1 MARTDGIL
9 SPQADKTARTDP
21 AATTGS
27 GPPGARPDGS
37 SSPSSSKPSLSWWAR
52 AKRDKVLLLMAL
64 PGLALLLAFHYLPL
78 LGNLIA
84 FQEYLPFVPM
94 GRSAWV
100 GLDNFAVIFNGD
112 AEFLNALKNTLLITL
127 VQVVFVFPAPI
138 ALALLLNSL
147 LSERIKRIVQSVL
160 YLPHFLSWVIVIA
173 IFQQILGG
181 SGLIN
186 NVLRSQGIETIDFL
200 GNPDSFIA
208 LLTSQVIWKDT
219 GWGTILF
226 LAALTQID
234 PGLYE
239 AARVDGASRLRQL
252 WHVTVPGIRGL
263 IILLLI
269 LRLGDSLTVG
279 FEQIILQQNLVG
291 RPASEVLD
299 TYVYN
304 NGVLAG
310 QWGVSA
316 AVGLVKGLVA
326 VVLVIGANKIAHV
339 FGEAGVYRKS

>member
-1 MARTDGIL
+1 MARTHGIL
-9 SPQADKTARTDP
+9 SPQTDKPIDVADPGPPHAP
-21 AATTGS
+21 TTGRAASTSTS
-27 GPPGARPDGS
+27 GP
-37 SSPSSSKPSLSWWAR
+37 LTWWAR
-52 AKRDKVLLLMAL
+52 ARRDKVLLLMAL

-84 FQEYLPFVPM
+84 FQEYLPFVPL

-100 GLDNFAVIFNGD
+100 GFDNFAVIFNGD
-112 AEFLNALKNTLLITL
+112 PEFLNALKNTLLITL
-127 VQVVFVFPAPI
+127 VQVIFVFPAPI

-186 NVLRSQGIETIDFL
+186 NFLRARGIDAIDFL

-208 LLTSQVIWKDT
+208 LLTSQVIWKDS

-252 WHVTVPGIRGL
+252 WHITVPGIRGL

-316 AVGLVKGLVA
+316 AVGLVKGLVGVA
-326 VVLVIGANKIAHV
+326 LVIGANKVAHI
-339 FGEAGVYRKS
+339 FGEAGVYQKA

>member
-1 MARTDGIL
+1 MARADGVL
-9 SPQADKTARTDP
+9 SPEIQETKRIDP
-21 AATTGS
+21 AGATGS
-27 GPPGARPDGS
+27 GPPGTTAPARRSAP
-37 SSPSSSKPSLSWWAR
+37 PSGGLSWWAR
-52 AKRDKVLLLMAL
+52 ARRDKVLLLMAL

-112 AEFLNALKNTLLITL
+112 PEFLNALKNTLLITL
-127 VQVVFVFPAPI
+127 VQVIFVFPAPI

-173 IFQQILGG
+173 IFQQVLGG
-181 SGLIN
+181 SGMIN
-186 NVLRSQGIETIDFL
+186 NALRSQGIAAIDFL
-200 GNPDSFIA
+200 GNPDTFIT

-234 PGLYE
+234 TGLYE

-252 WHVTVPGIRGL
+252 WHITMPGIRGL

>member
-1 MARTDGIL
+1 VAQTDGVL
-9 SPQADKTARTDP
+9 SPQTEQTAPIRP
-21 AATTGS
+21 LAGTGS
-27 GPPGARPDGS
+27 GPPGTATD
-37 SSPSSSKPSLSWWAR
+37 SKKTSAKPLSWWAR
-52 AKRDKVLLLMAL
+52 ARRDKVLLLMAL

-84 FQEYLPFVPM
+84 FQEYLPFVPL
-94 GRSAWV
+94 GHSAWV

-127 VQVVFVFPAPI
+127 VQVIFVFPAPI

-147 LSERIKRIVQSVL
+147 LSERIKRVVQSVL

-186 NVLRSQGIETIDFL
+186 NFLRSHGMGTIDFL
-200 GNPDSFIA
+200 GNPNGFIA

-239 AARVDGASRLRQL
+239 AARVDGASRWRQL

-326 VVLVIGANKIAHV
+326 VVLVIGANKIAHI
-339 FGEAGVYRKS
+339 FGEAGVYQK

>member
-1 MARTDGIL
+1 MR
-9 SPQADKTARTDP
+9 
-21 AATTGS
+21 
-27 GPPGARPDGS
+27 
-37 SSPSSSKPSLSWWAR
+37 
-52 AKRDKVLLLMAL
+52 
-64 PGLALLLAFHYLPL
+64 
-78 LGNLIA
+78 
-84 FQEYLPFVPM
+84 QEYLPFVPL

-112 AEFLNALKNTLLITL
+112 PEFLNALKNTLLITL
-127 VQVVFVFPAPI
+127 VQVIFVFPAPI

-147 LSERIKRIVQSVL
+147 LSERMRRIVQSVL

-173 IFQQILGG
+173 IFQQVLGG

-186 NVLRSQGIETIDFL
+186 NALRSRGIETIDFL
-200 GNPDSFIA
+200 GNPDSFIT
-208 LLTSQVIWKDT
+208 LLSSQVIWKDT
-219 GWGTILF
+219 GWATILF

-239 AARVDGASRLRQL
+239 AARVDGASRWRQL
-252 WHVTVPGIRGL
+252 LHVTVPGIRSL

-316 AVGLVKGLVA
+316 AVGLVKGLVGVA
-326 VVLVIGANKIAHV
+326 LVIGANKVAHI
-339 FGEAGVYRKS
+339 FGEAGVYRKP

>member
-1 MARTDGIL
+1 MARTDGVL
-9 SPQADKTARTDP
+9 SPQIDQSTTIDRAGV
-21 AATTGS
+21 TGS
-27 GPPGARPDGS
+27 GPPGAALGGS
-37 SSPSSSKPSLSWWAR
+37 APPRRGGQLTWWGR
-52 AKRDKVLLLMAL
+52 VRRDKVLLLMAV
-64 PGLALLLAFHYLPL
+64 PGLGLMLAFHYLPL

-147 LSERIKRIVQSVL
+147 LSERIKRVVQSVL

-181 SGLIN
+181 SGMIN
-186 NVLRSQGIETIDFL
+186 NMLRSRGIDTIDFL

-234 PGLYE
+234 TGLYE

-252 WHVTVPGIRGL
+252 VHVTLPGIRGL

-279 FEQIILQQNLVG
+279 FEQIILQQSWVG

-316 AVGLVKGLVA
+316 AVGLVKGLVGVA
-326 VVLVIGANKIAHV
+326 LVIGANKIAHV
-339 FGEAGVYRKS
+339 FGEAGVYRKA

>member
-1 MARTDGIL
+1 MARTD
-9 SPQADKTARTDP
+9 RTIP
-21 AATTGS
+21 PGS
-27 GPPGARPDGS
+27 GGTDTIEVGDAGAVAR
-37 SSPSSSKPSLSWWAR
+37 SSPTPKRSPERRLSWWERAR
-52 AKRDKVLLLMAL
+52 RDKVLLLMAI
-64 PGLALLLAFHYLPL
+64 PGLGLLLAFHYLPL
-78 LGNLIA
+78 FGNLIA
-84 FQEYLPFVPM
+84 FQEYLPFVPL
-94 GRSAWV
+94 GRSPWV
-100 GLDNFAVIFNGD
+100 GLDNFSVIFNGD
-112 AEFLNALKNTLLITL
+112 LEFLNALRNTLVITL
-127 VQVVFVFPAPI
+127 VQVAFVFPAPI

-186 NVLRSQGIETIDFL
+186 NIFRSQGLETIDFL
-200 GNPDSFIA
+200 GNPDTFIA

-234 PGLYE
+234 PALYE
-239 AARVDGASRLRQL
+239 AARVDGASRWRQL
-252 WHVTVPGIRGL
+252 WHVTLPGIRGL

-279 FEQIILQQNLVG
+279 FEQIVLQQGFVG

-316 AVGLVKGLVA
+316 AVGLVKGLVGVA
-326 VVLVIGANKIAHV
+326 LVLGANKIAHV
-339 FGEAGVYRKS
+339 FGEAGVYQKS

>member
-1 MARTDGIL
+1 MARTDGVL
-9 SPQADKTARTDP
+9 SPQIDQSTTIDRAGV
-21 AATTGS
+21 TGS
-27 GPPGARPDGS
+27 GPPGAATGGS
-37 SSPSSSKPSLSWWAR
+37 APPKRGGQLTWWGR
-52 AKRDKVLLLMAL
+52 VRRDKVLLLMAV
-64 PGLALLLAFHYLPL
+64 PGLGLMLAFHYLPL

-186 NVLRSQGIETIDFL
+186 NMLRARGIDTIDFL

-234 PGLYE
+234 TGLYE
-239 AARVDGASRLRQL
+239 AARVDGASRFRQL
-252 WHVTVPGIRGL
+252 LHVTLPGIRGL

-279 FEQIILQQNLVG
+279 FEQIILQQSWVG

-316 AVGLVKGLVA
+316 AVGLVKGLVGVA
-326 VVLVIGANKIAHV
+326 LVIGANKIAHV
-339 FGEAGVYRKS
+339 FGEAGVYRKA

>member
-1 MARTDGIL
+1 
-9 SPQADKTARTDP
+9 
-21 AATTGS
+21 
-27 GPPGARPDGS
+27 
-37 SSPSSSKPSLSWWAR
+37 
-52 AKRDKVLLLMAL
+52 LLLMAL
-64 PGLALLLAFHYLPL
+64 PGLALMLAFHYLPL
-78 LGNLIA
+78 FGNLIA
-84 FQEYLPFVPM
+84 FQEYLPFVPF

-100 GLDNFAVIFNGD
+100 GWDNFAVIFNGD
-112 AEFLNALKNTLLITL
+112 PEFLNALKNTLLITL
-127 VQVVFVFPAPI
+127 VQVIFVFPAPI

-147 LSERIKRIVQSVL
+147 LSERIKRVVQSVL

-173 IFQQILGG
+173 IFQQMLGG

-186 NVLRSQGIETIDFL
+186 NALRARGIDTIDFL

-208 LLTSQVIWKDT
+208 LLTSQVIWKDS

-234 PGLYE
+234 QGLYE

-252 WHVTVPGIRGL
+252 WHITVPGIRGL
-263 IILLLI
+263 I
-269 LRLGDSLTVG
+269 V
-279 FEQIILQQNLVG
+279 LQQNLVG

-316 AVGLVKGLVA
+316 AVGLVKGLVG
-326 VVLVIGANKIAHV
+326 VVLVIGANKIAHI
-339 FGEAGVYRKS
+339 FGEAGVYQK